1 MTDRLRRRPLYAA
14 DNEDARTEIA
24 ALAPSIAD
32 TVVCIAAG
40 GGRAL
45 SLLGTGARR
54 FVAVDRRESQL
65 HLLELEAAA
74 IDALPYAHLRAF
86 LGVDPAR
93 DRLDVYAV
101 LRRALSPRARRY
113 WSTRRGL
120 IARGV
125 LYAGR
130 LETMLARSSAWLRK
144 AGVLRWPEAAF
155 AARTL
160 EEQREV
166 LRREAHDVLRAGRA
180 WTALLHPV
188 AVALLLQDPSFR
200 RSTEGRVGRYLHGRM
215 LDFALRRLLRES
227 FLLHLIYF
235 GRYDPH
241 GALPLWLTPD
251 GAERARKELP
261 RLQLRHATLDE
272 VAAAVPRDAA
282 ICWSLSDVSAW
293 TSEAAFHTLLGRLVA
308 ASPPG
313 SRLCWRHLAAHWRT
327 PPLPRL
333 EVDAETSR
341 ALTQADASVFYEV
354 ARATVI
360 EPPAAPP

>member
-14 DNEDARTEIA
+14 CNEDSQTEIA
-24 ALAPSIAD
+24 ALAPSSAD
-32 TVVCIAAG
+32 TVVCVAAG

-45 SLLGTGARR
+45 SLLGSGARR

-74 IDALPYAHLRAF
+74 VEALPYAALRAF

-93 DRLDVYAV
+93 NRLDVHAA
-101 LRRALSPRARRY
+101 LERALSPRARRY
-113 WSTRRGL
+113 WSARRGL

-130 LETMLARSSAWLRK
+130 LETMLARSSAWLRRV
-144 AGVLRWPEAAF
+144 GVQRWPAAAF
-155 AARTL
+155 AARSL
-160 EEQREV
+160 DEQREV
-166 LRREAHDVLRAGRA
+166 LRREARDVLRAGRA

-241 GALPLWLTPD
+241 GALPLWLTPE
-251 GAERARKELP
+251 GAERARKELS
-261 RLQLRHATLDE
+261 RLELRHATLDAIAAD
-272 VAAAVPRDAA
+272 VARDAPV
-282 ICWSLSDVSAW
+282 CWSLSDVSAW
-293 TSEAAFHTLLGRLVA
+293 MERDAFAALLARLVA

-313 SRLCWRHLAAHWRT
+313 SRLCWRHLAAQW
-327 PPLPRL
+327 PAPAMPGLV
-333 EVDAETSR
+333 VDAARSR
-341 ALTQADASVFYEV
+341 ALERADSSVFYSV
-354 ARATVI
+354 HAARVV
-360 EPPAAPP
+360 ERN